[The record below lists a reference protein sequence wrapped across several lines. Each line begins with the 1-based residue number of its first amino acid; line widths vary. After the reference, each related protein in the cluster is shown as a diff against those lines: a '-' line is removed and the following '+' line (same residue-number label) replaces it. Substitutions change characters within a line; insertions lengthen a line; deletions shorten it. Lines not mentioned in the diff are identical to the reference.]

1 MESLFI
7 KVVCIGFFITC
18 VTVFYEEVIQFVQ
31 LQTYGNPYWLNI
43 SQLTEECSCDEGK
56 TRNCYPNPDDS
67 QFCGK
72 CFATCSEM
80 ETKLTDE
87 PEKKRSD
94 DFVFGLSASIH
105 DVNRLLV
112 LIASIH
118 RNFPTTKLIIFDH
131 ANGTSLESQLISIRN
146 VEVVNFKDR
155 GLGKSASTPFFLQ
168 EILTHHSNVL
178 WLTHDVEILNTKLM
192 QAGPFRKSSKFAV
205 TYISHDKRR
214 KVTSSGYRPYFPSS
228 SLMPHFPMAILLKN
242 DAKNLIRWVEK
253 CALTPECWKCDTSSG
268 VTEDCTWMV
277 LQQVASD
284 AQQFRFLGDT
294 NGSINKQSWGPPECD
309 FYCTLWLIGITLVS
323 VVAFGVLALV
333 LLKKSTK
340 KTK

>member
-1 MESLFI
+1 MESLFV
-7 KVVCIGFFITC
+7 KVVCIGFLVTC
-18 VTVFYEEVIQFVQ
+18 LTVFYEEVVEFVQ
-31 LQTYGNPYWLNI
+31 LQTYGNPYWLNV
-43 SQLTEECSCDEGK
+43 SQLGECSCDGGK
-56 TRNCYPNPDDS
+56 TRNCYPHPDDS
-67 QFCGK
+67 QLCGK
-72 CFATCSEM
+72 CFATCPEK
-80 ETKLTDE
+80 ETQVIDD

-94 DFVFGLSASIH
+94 DLVFGLSASIQ

-131 ANGTSLESQLISIRN
+131 ANG
-146 VEVVNFKDR
+146 
-155 GLGKSASTPFFLQ
+155 

-192 QAGPFRKSSKFAV
+192 QAGPFRRSSKFAV
-205 TYISHDKRR
+205 TFISHDKRR
-214 KVTSSGYRPYFPSS
+214 KVTSSGYRPYFPTS

-242 DAKNLIRWVEK
+242 EARSLIRWVEK

-277 LQQVASD
+277 LHQVASD

-294 NGSINKQSWGPPECD
+294 NGSINKQTWGPPECD
-309 FYCTLWLIGITLVS
+309 FYCTLWLIGVTIVAVVS
-323 VVAFGVLALV
+323 FGVLALV